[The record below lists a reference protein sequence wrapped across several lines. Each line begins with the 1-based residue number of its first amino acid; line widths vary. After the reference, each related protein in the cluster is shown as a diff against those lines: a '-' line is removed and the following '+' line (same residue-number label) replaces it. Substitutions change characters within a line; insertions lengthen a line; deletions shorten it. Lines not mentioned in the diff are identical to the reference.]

1 MWERQA
7 DKSTGRC
14 WRLAS
19 FVGSLVLL
27 GGCQAESTEARFHNY
42 LDRLATTLSHT
53 ATTPEF
59 TPTPRPPRS
68 GKLRLEI
75 PSDSLDTLDFLALSG
90 CAVQVTI
97 GKRNS
102 SLGRMARSSQRLLL
116 ELEYLRLAPDCIS
129 HLRDSD
135 RVSLAEL
142 LEQSW
147 RSKREQLPALIF
159 NATLGGDEY
168 RAFWLATPLVADYPR
183 VSSSVTIPALLAI
196 NQLVRRWLAGDYA
209 ADNRGF
215 ELLLGEVAGG
225 DGGTLLKA
233 LSRQRDWLQTA
244 DLLLQQRMARGP
256 LCAAGIRF
264 AAADIL
270 PVVIRKYFIGEIQP
284 QAASMSQ
291 RYYDLLPPVSELE
304 KALASTLPADYRS
317 WMQDRNE
324 RFDAA
329 TSAPRRHVQQLQAIQ
344 DPCTVNTENTG

>member
-1 MWERQA
+1 MWRRQA
-7 DKSTGRC
+7 DTATGSG

-27 GGCQAESTEARFHNY
+27 GGCQAESPEARFHNY
-42 LDRLATTLSHT
+42 LDRLATALSIA

-102 SLGRMARSSQRLLL
+102 SLGRMAKSSQRLLL

-129 HLRDSD
+129 HLRDSSKD
-135 RVSLAEL
+135 TLADL

-147 RSKREQLPALIF
+147 RHKQEQLPALIF
-159 NATLGGDEY
+159 NATLAADEY
-168 RAFWLATPLVADYPR
+168 RSLWLASPVVADFPK
-183 VSSSVTIPALLAI
+183 VGSSVAVAALKAV
-196 NQLVRRWLAGDYA
+196 NEQVSRWLSGDYR

-225 DGGTLLKA
+225 EAGILLKS
-233 LSRQRDWLQTA
+233 LSRQGAWLGSA
-244 DLLLQQRMARGP
+244 DRMLRQRMASGP
-256 LCAAGIRF
+256 LCAPGIRF
-264 AAADIL
+264 EAADIL
-270 PVVIRKYFIGEIQP
+270 PGVIRKYFIGEIQP
-284 QAASMSQ
+284 QAARMNQ
-291 RYYDLLPPVSELE
+291 RYYDLVPPIADLE
-304 KALASTLPADYRS
+304 AQLASTLPPNYRS
-317 WMQDRNE
+317 WLASRNE
-324 RFDAA
+324 RFAEVNN
-329 TSAPRRHVQQLQAIQ
+329 APRLHVEELKAIQ
-344 DPCTVNTENTG
+344 QPCA